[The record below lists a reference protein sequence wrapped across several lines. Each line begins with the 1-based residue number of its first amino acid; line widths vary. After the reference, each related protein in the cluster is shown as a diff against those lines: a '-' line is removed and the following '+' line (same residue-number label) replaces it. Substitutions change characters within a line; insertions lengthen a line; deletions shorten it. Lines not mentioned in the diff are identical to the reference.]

1 MSKPQD
7 RFDVDQR
14 LLYLRNIFIFGL
26 ALLVVGLSYFQLVKG
41 DRYVKL
47 AASNRLR
54 MIRLMPPR
62 GNIFD
67 ATGIPLGVNVR
78 TFDVKGYPMDIQKE
92 ENLVAIA
99 QLFSGHGIPMLSA
112 DLKVTLDKQYIAPYR
127 AVSVATNLT
136 LAQVA
141 DLVTDPEFPSVLF
154 PSPVWRRV
162 YPTASLAAHVVG
174 YVGEITRDELE
185 EQRDLRYEG
194 GDIVGKNGIEAFYED
209 KLRGTVGEEAV
220 EVDAR
225 GRRLKTISYTEPIKG
240 SDVHLTLDLSA
251 QRFASELMKGY
262 RGAIVGMRVEDGA
275 VDVLY
280 SSPSYDPNPLTWGI
294 SAKEWALLLN
304 DKERPMMNRTT
315 SGVYPPGSTF
325 KIVTAMAALTEGTV
339 NLSTTVHCPGYLK
352 VGNQT
357 FRCWK
362 RSGHG
367 TENIVTALRD
377 SCDVYFYQV
386 SLWMGADKLLRWA
399 QYFGAGSKTGIDIPG
414 ELPGNLAGREWKR
427 RRFNEGWY
435 HGDTV
440 NYSIGQG
447 YLLTTPLQ
455 IARMFAAIANG
466 GRLVVPRLNK
476 EAPVLGEKISFSKA
490 HLELVQ
496 RGLTEVVRSGTGRPA
511 GGFGVSIAGK
521 TGTAQ
526 NAHGDDH
533 AWFVGYAPVE
543 KPKYVV
549 VALVEAGKAGSS
561 VAGPIVGKM
570 LAHMLNKNNE
580 GGAIK

>member
-26 ALLVVGLSYFQLVKG
+26 VLLAVGLSYFQLIKG
-41 DRYVKL
+41 DRYVQL

-62 GNIFD
+62 GNILD

-78 TFDVKGYPMDIQKE
+78 TFDIKGYPMDIQRE
-92 ENLVAIA
+92 ENLDAIA
-99 QLFSGHGIPMLSA
+99 STLSRHGIPMPSEDVKA
-112 DLKVTLDKQYIAPYR
+112 ALDKQYIAPYR

-141 DLVTDPEFPSVLF
+141 DLVTDPEFPNILF
-154 PSPVWRRV
+154 PSSVWRRV
-162 YPTASLAAHVVG
+162 YPSASLVAHVLG

-194 GDIVGKNGIEAFYED
+194 GDIVGKNGIEAFYEEQ
-209 KLRGTVGEEAV
+209 LRGTVGEEAV

-240 SDVHLTLDLSA
+240 RDIHLTLDLSA
-251 QRFASELMKGY
+251 QRYASGLMKDQ
-262 RGAIVGMRVEDGA
+262 RGAIVAMRVEDGA
-275 VDVLY
+275 VEVLF

-294 SAKEWALLLN
+294 SSKEWALLLN
-304 DKERPMMNRTT
+304 NKDRPMMNRVT
-315 SGVYPPGSTF
+315 SGVYPPGSVF
-325 KIVTAMAALTEGTV
+325 KIVTAMAALSEGYV
-339 NLSTTVHCPGYLK
+339 SASTTIHCPGFIK

-367 TENIVTALRD
+367 NENIVTAMRD

-386 SLWMGADKLLRWA
+386 ALRMGGDKLLRWS
-399 QYFGAGSKTGIDIPG
+399 QRFGSGTKTGIDIPG
-414 ELPGNLAGREWKR
+414 ELSGNLAGREWKR

-447 YLLTTPLQ
+447 YLLSTPLQ
-455 IARMFAAIANG
+455 IARMHAAIANG
-466 GRLVVPRLNK
+466 GRLVVPRFNK
-476 EAPVLGEKISFSKA
+476 EAPVQGEFLNFSSS
-490 HLELVQ
+490 HLELVR
-496 RGLTEVVRSGTGRPA
+496 RGLRDVVRVGTGRPA
-511 GGFGVSIAGK
+511 GVFGVSIAGK

-533 AWFVGYAPVE
+533 AWFVGYAPAE
-543 KPKYVV
+543 NPKYVA

-561 VAGPIVGKM
+561 VTGPIVGKM
-570 LAHMLNKNNE
+570 LAYLLNNNNQ
-580 GGAIK
+580 GGAVK